1 MVPQTAEI
9 QPTVLVRIGA
19 IESPEEEVFG
29 RIRDLAVSP
38 EGNVYILDQQ
48 ACQVRVFGPDGG
60 FQFQFGQEGEG
71 PGEFQTLSGQH
82 IDSSLLIRSLKQ
94 SVQVGDGRFA
104 VLKSGSVSLRSI
116 QPTESLLLV
125 GPSSTDTLRAAPSAD
140 LFVRLPKSSWVLKSP
155 LCGLLH
161 FSPAPD
167 GALVVATGEDGFLSK
182 GRWDLEEWVWE
193 ESVQVAPAGVPLT
206 DQDYDDLL
214 SLVPERD
221 RPNATRDHLTT
232 TPIKSAVCGL
242 EVGTDGMIWLRLVDR
257 DDRESWV
264 AHDPSSFRPLA
275 HLFPPAGVALK
286 GFGSGTGFGV
296 WKDDLGV
303 DYVVVYDIHLSKV
316 PGG

>member
-1 MVPQTAEI
+1 VLITALLISMAPQTAEI

-60 FQFQFGQEGEG
+60 FLFQFGQEGEG
-71 PGEFQTLSGQH
+71 PGEFKNPVSIEISGDEVLVQDLSGGASRFTLSGQH

-94 SVQVGDGRFA
+94 SVQVEDGWFA

-182 GRWDLEEWVWE
+182 GRWDSEEWVWE

-257 DDRESWV
+257 ADRESWV
-264 AHDPSSFRPLA
+264 AHDPSSFRTLA
-275 HLFPPAGVALK
+275 HIFPPAGVA
-286 GFGSGTGFGV
+286 F
-296 WKDDLGV
+296 
-303 DYVVVYDIHLSKV
+303 
-316 PGG
+316 